1 MSYFTI
7 NLGYEIRLDL
17 VSNLIL
23 ELGFTIDKIIP
34 TSNIKRTV
42 QRIEQNLFEHVS
54 STLKS
59 STKKPLELA

>member
-23 ELGFTIDKIIP
+23 ELGFTIDKSH
-34 TSNIKRTV
+34 SNVQYQTDSAKNRT
-42 QRIEQNLFEHVS
+42 ESF
-54 STLKS
+54 
-59 STKKPLELA
+59 